1 MQLYKS
7 IKKIQLTIVSILLM
21 GSVQADPIGS
31 IIEQTGSS
39 QILRNEE
46 SLVVSPA
53 YLPEIQLMDIAETAN
68 GRMLIEF
75 LDKAELSLTEHTR
88 VLIDTVIFD
97 PDPNKSKMT
106 MNMVLGT
113 ARFASGRLA
122 LVNKANID
130 IRTPTATIG
139 IRGTD
144 FTTTIDELG
153 RSMII
158 LLPDVNGDASGEIVV
173 SNEAGSVTLNE
184 AYQATVVSSLDSSP
198 ATPVTV
204 QNITVN
210 MIDNMF
216 IVNPPTE
223 IRNQLEE
230 DYSDEQ
236 NEDQGLLDIDFL
248 EFNELE
254 QDTLEDTKG
263 DLEFSELDIDLLDVD
278 FLTDL
283 LDVIEE
289 LDKVVAGS
297 QEVSATSIGSVDIKG
312 AAFGFNKDSQYNIF
326 EEDGDIVLYRV
337 VNGTI
342 RIKLDPGARASIETL
357 VEGYEGIICL
367 NGCDDTIIVIRQN

>member
-139 IRGTD
+139 I
-144 FTTTIDELG
+144 
-153 RSMII
+153 SC
-158 LLPDVNGDASGEIVV
+158 LLY
-173 SNEAGSVTLNE
+173 T
-184 AYQATVVSSLDSSP
+184 SP
-198 ATPVTV
+198 SPR
-204 QNITVN
+204 
-210 MIDNMF
+210 D
-216 IVNPPTE
+216 
-223 IRNQLEE
+223 
-230 DYSDEQ
+230 
-236 NEDQGLLDIDFL
+236 
-248 EFNELE
+248 
-254 QDTLEDTKG
+254 
-263 DLEFSELDIDLLDVD
+263 
-278 FLTDL
+278 
-283 LDVIEE
+283 
-289 LDKVVAGS
+289 
-297 QEVSATSIGSVDIKG
+297 
-312 AAFGFNKDSQYNIF
+312 
-326 EEDGDIVLYRV
+326 
-337 VNGTI
+337 
-342 RIKLDPGARASIETL
+342 
-357 VEGYEGIICL
+357 
-367 NGCDDTIIVIRQN
+367 